1 MTPDLIRYK
10 SICKIYQE
18 AYFYV
23 VWILLVICFQRK
35 RFLNYDLNPK
45 REDDRSKKLLISD
58 KLVHITCK

>member
-23 VWILLVICFQRK
+23 VWILYWLFA
-35 RFLNYDLNPK
+35 
-45 REDDRSKKLLISD
+45 SKEKD
-58 KLVHITCK
+58 F

>member
-23 VWILLVICFQRK
+23 VWILMVICFQRK
-35 RFLNYDLNPK
+35 RFLNYLNSK

-58 KLVHITCK
+58 KLVHITSK

>member
-18 AYFYV
+18 AHFYV

-35 RFLNYDLNPK
+35 RFLNYLNPK